1 MKKKDSAG
9 LGMTIPKRM
18 RMAGMTFYLRNGQV
32 VGRESS
38 THEKR
43 SNTLPQFIQR
53 QKMRH
58 TTALWKMLRFCD
70 VMFTERRTAYQNFAS
85 LATQLPAVVVTKTLM
100 DQSSFLMPGIPMSD
114 GILPMVKQELG
125 EVNSTPALL
134 TDLKESDRTHHVKLR
149 LYTAVQNLEYEMPR
163 VRFSMSEVSWW
174 NMAVVDGRLALVG
187 EEFADKMKG
196 WALVKVI
203 DDRCSPQTIVTR
215 CTLYQQ
221 YTTKEALERAADSYG
236 IRCLNSVAGIRWST
250 QMARKNPAM
259 AVGSRRMMYRHS
271 AFLR

>member
-9 LGMTIPKRM
+9 LGMTIPKKM
-18 RMAGMTFYLRNGQV
+18 RIAGIIFYLRNGQV
-32 VGRESS
+32 VGRASS

-58 TTALWKMLRFCD
+58 TTALWKMLRYCD

-85 LATQLPAVVVTKTLM
+85 LANQLPAVFVAKRQM

-125 EVNSTPALL
+125 EVNGVPALL
-134 TDLKESDRTHHVKLR
+134 TDLKVENRSEHAKLR
-149 LYTAVQNLEYEMPR
+149 LYTAVQTLEYEMPR
-163 VRFSMSEVSWW
+163 VRFTMREVSWW
-174 NMAVVDGRLALVG
+174 DMAVVDGCLALVG
-187 EEFADKMKG
+187 EEFADEMKG
-196 WALVKVI
+196 WALVKVV

-215 CTLYQQ
+215 CTLYQR
-221 YTTKEALERAADSYG
+221 YTTEEALERAADSYG
-236 IRCLNSVAGIRWST
+236 GLT
-250 QMARKNPAM
+250 ETP
-259 AVGSRRMMYRHS
+259 
-271 AFLR
+271 FLSPR

>member
-9 LGMTIPKRM
+9 LGMTIPKRV
-18 RMAGMTFYLRNGQV
+18 RLAGMTFYLRNGQL
-32 VGRESS
+32 VGRASS

-43 SNTLPQFIQR
+43 SCTLSQFIQR

-85 LATQLPAVVVTKTLM
+85 LANQLPAVYVPDNGIM
-100 DQSSFLMPGIPMSD
+100 NQASFLMPGIPVSD

-125 EVNSTPALL
+125 EVNGTPALL
-134 TDLKESDRTHHVKLR
+134 TDLKVEERSHHAKLR
-149 LYTAVQNLEYEMPR
+149 LYTAVQTLEHEMPR
-163 VRFSMSEVSWW
+163 VRFSMCEVSWW
-174 NMAVVDGRLALVG
+174 DMAVVNGRLALVG
-187 EEFADKMKG
+187 DEFADETKG

-215 CTLYQQ
+215 CSVYEQ
-221 YTTKEALERAADSYG
+221 YTTEDALEIAADSYG
-236 IRCLNSVAGIRWST
+236 GLT
-250 QMARKNPAM
+250 ETP
-259 AVGSRRMMYRHS
+259 
-271 AFLR
+271 FLSPR

>member
-18 RMAGMTFYLRNGQV
+18 RIAGMTFYLRNGQL

-58 TTALWKMLRFCD
+58 TIALWKMLRFCD

-85 LATQLPAVVVTKTLM
+85 LANQLPVVYVPDDGTM
-100 DQSSFLMPGIPMSD
+100 NQASFLMPGIPMSD
-114 GILPMVKQELG
+114 GILPTVKQELG
-125 EVNSTPALL
+125 DVDGTPALL
-134 TDLKESDRTHHVKLR
+134 TNLKVEERSEHIKLR
-149 LYTAVQNLEYEMPR
+149 LYTAVQIIENGVLPC
-163 VRFSMSEVSWW
+163 VRFSMREVSWW
-174 NMAVVDGRLALVG
+174 DMTVVDGRLALVG
-187 EEFADKMKG
+187 EEFADEMKG

-221 YTTKEALERAADSYG
+221 YTTDEALEKAADSYG
-236 IRCLNSVAGIRWST
+236 GLS
-250 QMARKNPAM
+250 
-259 AVGSRRMMYRHS
+259 
-271 AFLR
+271 

>member
-1 MKKKDSAG
+1 MKKKDNAG

-18 RMAGMTFYLRNGQV
+18 RLAGMTFYLRNGQV
-32 VGRESS
+32 VGRASS

-85 LATQLPAVVVTKTLM
+85 LANQLPAVYVLDDGM
-100 DQSSFLMPGIPMSD
+100 MNQSSFLMPGIPMSD
-114 GILPMVKQELG
+114 GILPVVKQELG
-125 EVNSTPALL
+125 EVNGVPALL
-134 TDLKESDRTHHVKLR
+134 TDLKVEERSEHVTLR
-149 LYTAVQNLEYEMPR
+149 LYTAVQTIENEVLPR
-163 VRFSMSEVSWW
+163 VRFTMREVSWW
-174 NMAVVDGRLALVG
+174 DMTVVDGHLALVG
-187 EEFADKMKG
+187 EEFADEMKG
-196 WALVKVI
+196 WALVKVV

-221 YTTKEALERAADSYG
+221 YTTEDALERASDSYG
-236 IRCLNSVAGIRWST
+236 GLT
-250 QMARKNPAM
+250 DTP
-259 AVGSRRMMYRHS
+259 
-271 AFLR
+271 L

>member
-18 RMAGMTFYLRNGQV
+18 RLAGMTFYLRNGQV
-32 VGRESS
+32 VGRASS

-85 LATQLPAVVVTKTLM
+85 LANQLPAVYVFDDGTINL
-100 DQSSFLMPGIPMSD
+100 SSFLMPGIPISD
-114 GILPMVKQELG
+114 GILPTVKQELG
-125 EVNSTPALL
+125 EVDGTPALL
-134 TDLKESDRTHHVKLR
+134 TDLKESDRTHHAKLR
-149 LYTAVQNLEYEMPR
+149 LYTAVQTTENEVMPR
-163 VRFSMSEVSWW
+163 VRFSMREVSWW
-174 NMAVVDGRLALVG
+174 DMAVVNGRLALVG
-187 EEFADKMKG
+187 EEFADEMKG
-196 WALVKVI
+196 WALVKVVG
-203 DDRCSPQTIVTR
+203 DRCSPQTIVTH

-221 YTTKEALERAADSYG
+221 FTTEEALEVAADSYG
-236 IRCLNSVAGIRWST
+236 GLTETPYSI
-250 QMARKNPAM
+250 
-259 AVGSRRMMYRHS
+259 
-271 AFLR
+271 

>member
-9 LGMTIPKRM
+9 LGMTIPKRI

-58 TTALWKMLRFCD
+58 TTVLWKMLRFCD

-85 LATQLPAVVVTKTLM
+85 LANQLPVVYVPADGIM
-100 DQSSFLMPGIPMSD
+100 NQASFLMPGIPVSD

-125 EVNSTPALL
+125 EVNGSPALL
-134 TDLKESDRTHHVKLR
+134 TDLKEGDRTHHAKLW
-149 LYTAVQNLEYEMPR
+149 LYTAVQELEHKMPR
-163 VRFSMSEVSWW
+163 VRFSMREVSWW
-174 NMAVVDGRLALVG
+174 DMSVVDGRLVLIG
-187 EEFADKMKG
+187 EEFAYEMKG

-203 DDRCSPQTIVTR
+203 DDRCSPQALVTR

-221 YTTKEALERAADSYG
+221 YTTEEALEKAADSYG
-236 IRCLNSVAGIRWST
+236 GLT
-250 QMARKNPAM
+250 ETP
-259 AVGSRRMMYRHS
+259 
-271 AFLR
+271 FLSPR

>member
-18 RMAGMTFYLRNGQV
+18 RIAGMTFYLRNGQLI
-32 VGRESS
+32 GRESS

-70 VMFTERRTAYQNFAS
+70 VMFTERRSAYQNFAS
-85 LATQLPAVVVTKTLM
+85 LANQLPAVFVAKR
-100 DQSSFLMPGIPMSD
+100 Q
-114 GILPMVKQELG
+114 VKQDLG
-125 EVNSTPALL
+125 EVNGVPALL
-134 TDLKESDRTHHVKLR
+134 TDLKEGDRTHNAKLR
-149 LYTAVQNLEYEMPR
+149 LYTAVQTLEYEMPR
-163 VRFSMSEVSWW
+163 VRFSMREVSWRD
-174 NMAVVDGRLALVG
+174 MTVVDGRLAFVG
-187 EEFADKMKG
+187 EEFADEMKG
-196 WALVKVI
+196 WALVKVV

-221 YTTKEALERAADSYG
+221 YTTEEALKKAADSYG
-236 IRCLNSVAGIRWST
+236 GLTGTPYLSPR
-250 QMARKNPAM
+250 
-259 AVGSRRMMYRHS
+259 
-271 AFLR
+271 

>member
-1 MKKKDSAG
+1 MKKKDGTG

-18 RMAGMTFYLRNGQV
+18 RIAGMTFYLRNGQV
-32 VGRESS
+32 IGRESS

-58 TTALWKMLRFCD
+58 TTALWKMLRDCD

-85 LATQLPAVVVTKTLM
+85 LANQLPAVFVPDNGIMNKA
-100 DQSSFLMPGIPMSD
+100 SFLMPGIPMSD
-114 GILPMVKQELG
+114 GVLPTVKLELG
-125 EVNSTPALL
+125 EVDGMPALL
-134 TDLKESDRTHHVKLR
+134 TDLKEGDRMQHAKLR
-149 LYTAVQNLEYEMPR
+149 LYTAVQTIQNGGLPR
-163 VRFSMSEVSWW
+163 VRFSMREVSWW
-174 NMAVVDGRLALVG
+174 NDMIVENGRLALVG

-203 DDRCSPQTIVTR
+203 DNRCSPQTIVTR

-221 YTTKEALERAADSYG
+221 YTTEDALERAADSYG
-236 IRCLNSVAGIRWST
+236 GLT
-250 QMARKNPAM
+250 ETP
-259 AVGSRRMMYRHS
+259 
-271 AFLR
+271 FLSPR